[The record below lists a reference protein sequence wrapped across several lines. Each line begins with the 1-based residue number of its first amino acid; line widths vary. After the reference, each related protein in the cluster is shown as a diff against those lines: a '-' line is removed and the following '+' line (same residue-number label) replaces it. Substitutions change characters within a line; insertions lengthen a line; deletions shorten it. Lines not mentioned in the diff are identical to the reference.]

1 MWAHVQLRITI
12 FLSLGVPVSC
22 NMEAPVDV
30 AHLSDRVK
38 VAFDPSVDRPPTKY
52 LYCRLY
58 SSAGSAV
65 ANDRWHRLVVAIFG
79 GHRCGLP
86 IP

>member
-1 MWAHVQLRITI
+1 MWAHVQLRMTF

-38 VAFDPSVDRPPTKY
+38 VAFDPSVDRPSTKY

-65 ANDRWHRLVVAIFG
+65 ANDRRHRVVVAIFG